1 MQRCRAL
8 LVLLSLGA
16 ADERCAHRWL
26 DRAQRARGDER
37 RDAALEAAHC
47 VARPD
52 RFPIDAAQ
60 RVGAAL
66 ANVFEYATAVPFLRR
81 AASRSLVDL
90 GKAYAYAGDVA
101 NARRTFAEAAH
112 TRNAAALYEWA
123 RATELVTEEPLARVA
138 ANFSAAAASTLA
150 RWAAVHPRAGGWAR
164 WSRTRTLA
172 RGADGKRVVLREQR
186 GAWVVGNDGVA
197 LRFGDLRPL
206 RTWHGDQTFLEAN
219 LFARDGR
226 YEKTYFRDRREFPV
240 ALLGA
245 TPLCAGY
252 YHFIT
257 DLLPRL
263 ILGSRVARN
272 AALLVPR
279 DALTRTRHAFV
290 DGFLR
295 RAGVEMGRVEG
306 LDVVPR
312 RFARAASARASVGR
326 LLFVDWATT
335 RPDDDVAAWHL
346 PPFAA
351 LHVVRAA
358 LGAAGRPPERRTVV
372 VVLRRRAPTRRL
384 AADAERAVLDAA
396 ERVASEFDL
405 ATTIFSDEAPADA
418 AATLRLFR
426 PAALVVGVHG
436 AGLTNALFCARCALL
451 ELGLPNPHARY
462 YAHLANATRSP
473 YAMLPVAADGA
484 APPYAAREVGLADD
498 PAAAMRALL
507 VRTLRVS

>member
-1 MQRCRAL
+1 MPRADAGKPRGKSVVTAL
-8 LVLLSLGA
+8 DSGSLADTA
-16 ADERCAHRWL
+16 AWAAGDSPRSK
-26 DRAQRARGDER
+26 ARR
-37 RDAALEAAHC
+37 RFEEAA
-47 VARPD
+47 A
-52 RFPIDAAQ
+52 
-60 RVGAAL
+60 
-66 ANVFEYATAVPFLRR
+66 
-81 AASRSLVDL
+81 
-90 GKAYAYAGDVA
+90 
-101 NARRTFAEAAH
+101 AEAA
-112 TRNAAALYEWA
+112 AAAPA
-123 RATELVTEEPLARVA
+123 APAAPEEPATPEPA
-138 ANFSAAAASTLA
+138 TTTTPATL
-150 RWAAVHPRAGGWAR
+150 
-164 WSRTRTLA
+164 
-172 RGADGKRVVLREQR
+172 D
-186 GAWVVGNDGVA
+186 A
-197 LRFGDLRPL
+197 LHNYLGPL
-206 RTWHGDQTFLEAN
+206 CQ
-219 LFARDGR
+219 
-226 YEKTYFRDRREFPV
+226 

-263 ILGSRVARN
+263 ILGSRVARD

-312 RFARAASARASVGR
+312 RFARAASARASVKR

-351 LHVVRAA
+351 LRVVRAA
-358 LGAAGRPPERRTVV
+358 LGAAGRPPEHRTVV

-436 AGLTNALFCARCALL
+436 AGLTNALFCTVR
-451 ELGLPNPHARY
+451 
-462 YAHLANATRSP
+462 
-473 YAMLPVAADGA
+473 
-484 APPYAAREVGLADD
+484 AARARPPESARAVLRAPRQRDAVALRD
-498 PAAAMRALL
+498 AA
-507 VRTLRVS
+507 SDG